1 MKRTKFLPVVMVT
14 LLLAVLFS
22 AFMPTAVQAKAKGPT
37 IVEVA
42 LSVNAESGEFSTLI
56 AALQSAELVG
66 ALNGKGQFTVF
77 APTDAAFAKLGL
89 NAGNIGTLDKA
100 TLRNILLYHVARGAR
115 YAEDVV
121 DASRIRML
129 NRGFTFV
136 TVSGSTVSIN
146 DAQILAVDIKASNGV
161 IHVIDTVLLP

>member
-14 LLLAVLFS
+14 LMLAVLFS
-22 AFMPTAVQAKAKGPT
+22 AFMSTAVQAKAKGAT
-37 IVEVA
+37 IVDVA
-42 LSVNAESGEFSTLI
+42 LSVNAETGEFSTLI
-56 AALQSAELVG
+56 AALKSAGLVG
-66 ALNGKGQFTVF
+66 ALDGKGQFTVF

-89 NAGNIGTLDKA
+89 NAENIGTLDKA

-121 DASRIRML
+121 ESSRIRML

-136 TVSGSTVSIN
+136 TVSGSSVFIN
-146 DAQILAVDIKASNGV
+146 DAQILAVDVKASNGV

>member
-1 MKRTKFLPVVMVT
+1 MVT
-14 LLLAVLFS
+14 LMLAVLFS
-22 AFMPTAVQAKAKGPT
+22 AFMPTAVQAKAKGAT
-37 IVEVA
+37 IVDVA

-56 AALQSAELVG
+56 AALQSAGLVG
-66 ALNGKGQFTVF
+66 ALDGKGQFTVF

-89 NAGNIGTLDKA
+89 NAENIGTLDKA

-115 YAEDVV
+115 YAEDVA
-121 DASRIRML
+121 DSSRIRML

-136 TVSGSTVSIN
+136 TVSGSSVFIN
-146 DAQILAVDIKASNGV
+146 DAQILAVDVKASNGV

>member
-1 MKRTKFLPVVMVT
+1 MKRTQFLPVVMVT
-14 LLLAVLFS
+14 LMLAVLFS
-22 AFMPTAVQAKAKGPT
+22 AFMPTAVQAKAKGAT
-37 IVEVA
+37 IVDVA

-56 AALQSAELVG
+56 AALQSAGLVG
-66 ALNGKGQFTVF
+66 ALDGKGQFTVF

-89 NAGNIGTLDKA
+89 NAENIGTLDKA

-115 YAEDVV
+115 YAEDVA
-121 DASRIRML
+121 DSSRIRML

-136 TVSGSTVSIN
+136 TVSGSSVFIN
-146 DAQILAVDIKASNGV
+146 DAQILAVDVKASNGV